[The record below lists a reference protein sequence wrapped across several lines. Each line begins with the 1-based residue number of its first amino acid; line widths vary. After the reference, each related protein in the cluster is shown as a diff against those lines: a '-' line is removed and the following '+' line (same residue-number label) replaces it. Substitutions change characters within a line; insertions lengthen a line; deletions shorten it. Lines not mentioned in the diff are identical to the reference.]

1 MAVNSTNSIVQ
12 TTLTAPT
19 ILYSINA
26 QTGTSYTAVS
36 TDAASFVTMTNAA
49 SNIFYIPT
57 NASVPFAIGTTLNV
71 FANGDGLTTI
81 QAVTSGT
88 TTIRSVS
95 GNGGVT
101 TAPVIR
107 QKYSGAS
114 CIKIDTDVWAIIGD
128 VY

>member
-12 TTLTAPT
+12 STLTAPT

-36 TDAASFVTMTNAA
+36 TDAASFVTMTNSA

-71 FANGDGLTTI
+71 FSNGDGLTTI

-101 TAPVIR
+101 TTPVLR